1 MTAGT
6 WHTFWH
12 ACAAVARGSLFGWLA
27 VAFLGPAAAGARPVR
42 PLFEPTDLEMEEA
55 GVTEVDLQLGAVR
68 GPTGNPWRAVL
79 PDFELDLGLLPNL
92 ELDLDGAYAIEG
104 PDVGPFSF
112 DHAAPDSLF
121 PSLKIGLFDR
131 DLPRGGERSPGPA
144 AGRHAALAGGVQ
156 LGPKLPVASKAHG
169 VGIEGLALVGLATHT
184 LHLALNLGGF
194 VDPAPDATSG
204 RPKGLEAGLDLEL
217 GLGGGDLLSLTGE
230 LSAVH
235 FLSSD
240 PEQLLATLGLT
251 WSVTQTLD
259 LSIVGLVGF
268 MSGSDRHGILL
279 GISPKWRLFGT
290 PPPPSPSDT

>member
-12 ACAAVARGSLFGWLA
+12 ACAAVARGSLLGWLA

-42 PLFEPTDLEMEEA
+42 PLFEPTDLEMEDA

-68 GPTGNPWRAVL
+68 GPTGSPWRAVL

-104 PDVGPFSF
+104 PDIGPFSF

-121 PSLKIGLFDR
+121 PSLKIGLLDR
-131 DLPRGGERSPGPA
+131 DLPLGAGDRSPGA
-144 AGRHAALAGGVQ
+144 GAGRRAALAGGVQ
-156 LGPKLPVASKAHG
+156 LGPKLPVAAKAHG
-169 VGIEGLALVGLATHT
+169 VGIEGLALLGLATHS

-204 RPKGLEAGLDLEL
+204 RPKGLEAGLDLGL

-240 PEQLLATLGLT
+240 PEQLLATVGLT
-251 WSVTQTLD
+251 WSVTPTLD

-268 MSGSDRHGILL
+268 MSGSDRHGILF

-290 PPPPSPSDT
+290 PPPPAPDA